1 MSEDFVSLVG
11 TLEKILYTNPE
22 NGFLIGTFITE
33 NSIRPITVKG
43 IVFNTHEHET
53 LRLKGSWENHKT
65 YGRQFSIREFMPVE
79 PTSEEGII
87 RYLSSEVFKGIGKIT
102 AERIVKKFGKDTF
115 KIIDSSPKLLSKVK
129 GVGRKQQKSL
139 LDAWDAQRGLRDV
152 MTFLRGV
159 GISHAYAQRIFVKN
173 GLNSIPLIKANP
185 YQLTDIPGIG
195 FLTAD
200 GIARNL
206 GFDNNSP
213 HRADAGLL
221 YMLEQQALN
230 GHTCFP
236 RRDLLEKTVQDLN
249 IDSSML
255 ESSIRQLLEDRLLN
269 SDKIEDASGNEQEL
283 VSRPRFYKAERRVAE
298 NIFRILNSEAYTV
311 YEGESYLI
319 EEQELKVGLKLDPA
333 QREAVEA
340 ALQHKVLII
349 TGGPGTGKTTIV
361 RFILGLM
368 RTRIPAI
375 ALAAPTGR
383 AAKRITETTGAAA
396 STIHRL
402 LEASNIGFKRDRENP
417 LEQELLILDETSMID
432 TLLMDSLLEAVPSAS
447 RLILVGDVDQLPS
460 VGAGAVLS
468 DLIESGLIPVVRLD
482 HIFRQAADSFITV
495 NAHKVRR
502 GEMPD
507 FSSSN
512 RQTEDDNQLLDFYF
526 IKESNPE
533 KIVEKILLMSTER
546 IPQRFELDPMMD
558 IQVLTP
564 MHRGVTGAIN
574 LNRKLQDVINPDAK
588 GLEHLEQWFRIG
600 DKVMQQQNDYEKLV
614 FNGDLGR
621 IVNCDP
627 KTKEL
632 HVKFDQQIVHYQ
644 GKEIDQLSLAY
655 AITVHKSQ
663 GSEYSAVIVP
673 LTTHHYMML
682 QRNLLYTAITRGK
695 QLVVLIGTDSAIKK
709 AVENEG
715 STRRFTG
722 LLHQLSELGAAPL
735 F

>member
-1 MSEDFVSLVG
+1 MAEDDVSLVG
-11 TLEKILYTNPE
+11 TLEKIVYSNPE
-22 NGFLIGTFITE
+22 NGFLIGTFLTE

-53 LRLKGSWENHKT
+53 LRLKGNWENHKI

-79 PTSEEGII
+79 PTSAEGMV
-87 RYLSSEVFKGIGKIT
+87 RYLSSVIFKGIGEKT
-102 AERIVKKFGKDTF
+102 AQRIVNKFGKDTF
-115 KIIDSSPKLLSKVK
+115 KIIDSSPELLSEVK
-129 GVGRKQQKSL
+129 GVGKKQQKSL
-139 LDAWDAQRGLRDV
+139 LASWDDQRGLRDV

-159 GISHAYAQRIFVKN
+159 GITHAYAQRIFAKN

-206 GFDNNSP
+206 GFDKNSP
-213 HRADAGLL
+213 HRAAAGLI

-236 RRDLLEKTVQDLN
+236 RQALLDKTEQELN
-249 IDSSML
+249 IDETML
-255 ESSIRQLLEDRLLN
+255 ESSVRQLLEDRLLN
-269 SDKIEDASGNEQEL
+269 SEKINVLSGLEQEL
-283 VSRPRFYKAERRVAE
+283 ISRPRFYKAERRVAE
-298 NIFRILNSEAYTV
+298 NIYRILNSEAYTV
-311 YEGESYLI
+311 FEGENSLI
-319 EEQELKVGLKLDPA
+319 EEQERKVGLKLDPA

-340 ALQHKVLII
+340 ALLHKVLII

-361 RFILGLM
+361 RFMLGLM
-368 RTRIPAI
+368 RPRIPAI
-375 ALAAPTGR
+375 GLAAPTGR

-402 LEASNIGFKRDRENP
+402 LEASNMGFQRDRENP

-432 TLLMDSLLEAVPSAS
+432 TLLMDSFLEAVPSAS

-460 VGAGAVLS
+460 VGAGAVLL
-468 DLIESGLIPVVRLD
+468 DLIESGTIPVVRLD

-502 GEMPD
+502 GEVPD
-507 FSSSN
+507 FS
-512 RQTEDDNQLLDFYF
+512 RLNQSADAEKELLDFYF
-526 IKESNPE
+526 IKESDPE

-564 MHRGVTGAIN
+564 MHRGVTGSLH
-574 LNRKLQDVINPDAK
+574 LNRKLQEKMNPDAK
-588 GLEHLEQWFRIG
+588 GFEHREQCFRIG
-600 DKVMQQQNDYEKLV
+600 DKVMQQQNDYEKQV

-627 KTKEL
+627 QTKEL
-632 HVKFDQQIVHYQ
+632 HVRFEQEIVHYQ
-644 GKEIDQLSLAY
+644 AKALDQLTLAY

-663 GSEYSAVIVP
+663 GSEYSAVILP

-695 QLVVLIGTDSAIKK
+695 QLVVLIGTETAIRM
-709 AVENEG
+709 AVKNEG
-715 STRRFTG
+715 TMRRFTG
-722 LLHQLSELGAAPL
+722 LKNQLSELGATPL

>member
-236 RRDLLEKTVQDLN
+236 RRDLLEKTVQELN

-269 SDKIEDASGNEQEL
+269 SEKIEDASGIEQEL
-283 VSRPRFYKAERRVAE
+283 VSRPRFYNAERRVAE

-319 EEQELKVGLKLDPA
+319 EEQERKVGLKLDPA

-340 ALQHKVLII
+340 ALQDKVLII

-368 RTRIPAI
+368 RTKIPAI

-402 LEASNIGFKRDRENP
+402 LEASNFGFQRDRENP

-468 DLIESGLIPVVRLD
+468 DLIESGSIPVVRLD

-512 RQTEDDNQLLDFYF
+512 RQTEDDNHLLDFYF
-526 IKESNPE
+526 IRESNPE

-695 QLVVLIGTDSAIKK
+695 QLVVLIGTDAAIKK

>member
-1 MSEDFVSLVG
+1 MAEDDVNLVG
-11 TLEKILYTNPE
+11 TLEKIVYSNPE
-22 NGFLIGTFITE
+22 NGFLIGTFLTE
-33 NSIRPITVKG
+33 NSAIPITVKG
-43 IVFNTHEHET
+43 IVFNTRERET
-53 LRLKGSWENHKT
+53 LRLKGYWENHKV

-79 PTSEEGII
+79 PTSVEGMV
-87 RYLSSEVFKGIGKIT
+87 RYLSSEVFKGIGEKT
-102 AERIVKKFGKDTF
+102 AQHIVNKFGKDTF
-115 KIIDSSPKLLSKVK
+115 KIIDSSPELLSKVK
-129 GVGRKQQKSL
+129 GVRKKQQKSL
-139 LDAWDAQRGLRDV
+139 LAAWDEQRGLRDV

-159 GISHAYAQRIFVKN
+159 GISHSYAQRIFAKN

-200 GIARNL
+200 GIASNL
-206 GFDNNSP
+206 GFNKNSP
-213 HRADAGLL
+213 HRAAAGLL

-230 GHTCFP
+230 GHTWFP
-236 RRDLLEKTVQDLN
+236 YQTLLEKTAQELD
-249 IDSSML
+249 IQAEML
-255 ESSIRQLLEDRLLN
+255 KSSIQQLLDDSLLHSEEIQN
-269 SDKIEDASGNEQEL
+269 INFEEEKLI
-283 VSRPRFYKAERRVAE
+283 SRPRYYKAEKRVAE
-298 NIFRILNSEAYTV
+298 NIYRILNSEAYTIF
-311 YEGESYLI
+311 EGESSLI
-319 EEQELKVGLKLDPA
+319 DEQERKVGLQLDPA
-333 QREAVEA
+333 QRDAVEA

-361 RFILGLM
+361 RFMLGLM
-368 RTRIPAI
+368 RPRIPSI
-375 ALAAPTGR
+375 GLAAPTGR
-383 AAKRITETTGAAA
+383 AAKRITETTGSAAF
-396 STIHRL
+396 TIHRL
-402 LEASNIGFKRDRENP
+402 LEASNIGFQRDRENP

-432 TLLMDSLLEAVPSAS
+432 TLLMDSFLEAVPSAS

-460 VGAGAVLS
+460 VGAGAVLL
-468 DLIESGLIPVVRLD
+468 DLIESGTIPVARLD

-495 NAHKVRR
+495 NAHKVRQ
-502 GEMPD
+502 GNVPD
-507 FSSSN
+507 FSALS
-512 RQTEDDNQLLDFYF
+512 QKVDAEKELLDFYF

-564 MHRGVTGAIN
+564 MHRGVTGSIH
-574 LNRKLQDVINPDAK
+574 LNRKLQEKMNPDAK
-588 GLEHLEQWFRIG
+588 GLQHREQWFRIG
-600 DKVMQQQNDYEKLV
+600 DKVMQQQNDYEKHV

-621 IVNCDP
+621 IVCCDP

-632 HVKFDQQIVHYQ
+632 HVKFEQGIVHYQ
-644 GKEIDQLSLAY
+644 AKEFDQLSLAY

-663 GSEYSAVIVP
+663 GSEYSAVILP

-695 QLVVLIGTDSAIKK
+695 QLVVLIGTEAAISK

-715 STRRFTG
+715 TMRRFTG
-722 LLHQLSELGAAPL
+722 LQYQLSELGLTPL

>member
-1 MSEDFVSLVG
+1 MAEDDVSLVG
-11 TLEKILYTNPE
+11 TLEKIVYSNPE
-22 NGFLIGTFITE
+22 NGFLIGTFLIE

-43 IVFNTHEHET
+43 IVFNTHEHES
-53 LRLKGSWENHKT
+53 LRLKGFWENHKI

-79 PTSEEGII
+79 PTSTEGMV
-87 RYLSSEVFKGIGKIT
+87 RYLSSQIFKGVGEKT
-102 AERIVKKFGKDTF
+102 AKRIVNKFGKDTF
-115 KIIDSSPKLLSKVK
+115 KIIDNSPKLLSKVK
-129 GVGRKQQKSL
+129 GVGKKQQKSL
-139 LDAWDAQRGLRDV
+139 LAAWDDQRGLRDV

-159 GISHAYAQRIFVKN
+159 GISHAYAQRIFAKN

-195 FLTAD
+195 FITAD

-206 GFDNNSP
+206 GFDKNSP
-213 HRADAGLL
+213 HRAAAGLL
-221 YMLEQQALN
+221 YMLDQQAQN

-236 RRDLLEKTVQDLN
+236 RPPLLEKTTQELD
-249 IDSSML
+249 IDSTML
-255 ESSIRQLLEDRLLN
+255 ESSIVQLLEDRLLN
-269 SDKIEDASGNEQEL
+269 SEKIKDSNGIEQEL
-283 VSRPRFYKAERRVAE
+283 ISRPRLYLAERRIAE
-298 NIFRILNSEAYTV
+298 NIYRILNSEAYTNF
-311 YEGESYLI
+311 EGEFSLI
-319 EEQELKVGLKLDPA
+319 EEQERKVGLKLDPV
-333 QREAVEA
+333 QKEAVEA

-361 RFILGLM
+361 RFMLGLM
-368 RTRIPAI
+368 RPRIPSI
-375 ALAAPTGR
+375 GLAAPTGR

-402 LEASNIGFKRDRENP
+402 LEASNMGFQRDRENP
-417 LEQELLILDETSMID
+417 LDQELLILDETSMID
-432 TLLMDSLLEAVPSAS
+432 TTLMDHFLEAVPSAS

-460 VGAGAVLS
+460 VGAGAVLL
-468 DLIESGLIPVVRLD
+468 DLIESGTIPVVRLD

-502 GEMPD
+502 GEVPD
-507 FSSSN
+507 FS
-512 RQTEDDNQLLDFYF
+512 RLIQKDNAEKELLDFYF

-546 IPQRFELDPMMD
+546 IPQRFELDPMLE

-564 MHRGVTGAIN
+564 MHRGVTGSLH
-574 LNRKLQDVINPDAK
+574 LNRKLQEKMNPA
-588 GLEHLEQWFRIG
+588 GISLEHREQLFRIG
-600 DKVMQQQNDYEKLV
+600 DKVMQQQNDYEKQV

-632 HVKFDQQIVHYQ
+632 HVQFEQEIVHYKA
-644 GKEIDQLSLAY
+644 KELDQLSLAY

-663 GSEYSAVIVP
+663 GSEYAAVILP

-695 QLVVLIGTDSAIKK
+695 QLVVLIGTESAIRM

-715 STRRFTG
+715 TMRRFTG
-722 LLHQLSELGAAPL
+722 LQQQLSELGAAPL

>member
-1 MSEDFVSLVG
+1 
-11 TLEKILYTNPE
+11 
-22 NGFLIGTFITE
+22 
-33 NSIRPITVKG
+33 
-43 IVFNTHEHET
+43 
-53 LRLKGSWENHKT
+53 
-65 YGRQFSIREFMPVE
+65 
-79 PTSEEGII
+79 
-87 RYLSSEVFKGIGKIT
+87 
-102 AERIVKKFGKDTF
+102 
-115 KIIDSSPKLLSKVK
+115 
-129 GVGRKQQKSL
+129 
-139 LDAWDAQRGLRDV
+139 

-159 GISHAYAQRIFVKN
+159 GISHAYAQRIFAKN

-236 RRDLLEKTVQDLN
+236 RRDLLEKTVQELN

-269 SDKIEDASGNEQEL
+269 SEKIEDASGIEQEL

-319 EEQELKVGLKLDPA
+319 EEQERKVGLKLDPA

-402 LEASNIGFKRDRENP
+402 LEASNIGFQRDRENP

-468 DLIESGLIPVVRLD
+468 DLIESRSIPVVRLD

-588 GLEHLEQWFRIG
+588 GLEHREQWFRIG

-632 HVKFDQQIVHYQ
+632 HVQFDQQIVHYQ

-695 QLVVLIGTDSAIKK
+695 QLVVLIGTDAAIKK

>member
-1 MSEDFVSLVG
+1 MAEDDVSLVG
-11 TLEKILYTNPE
+11 TLEKIVYSNPE
-22 NGFLIGTFITE
+22 NGFLIGTFLIE

-53 LRLKGSWENHKT
+53 LRLKGFWENHKI

-79 PTSEEGII
+79 PTSTEGMV
-87 RYLSSEVFKGIGKIT
+87 RYLSSEIFKGVGEKT
-102 AERIVKKFGKDTF
+102 AKRIVNKFGKDTF
-115 KIIDSSPKLLSKVK
+115 KIIDNSPKLLSKVK
-129 GVGRKQQKSL
+129 GVGKKQQKSL
-139 LDAWDAQRGLRDV
+139 LAAWDDQRGLRDV

-159 GISHAYAQRIFVKN
+159 GISHAYAQRIFAKN

-195 FLTAD
+195 FITAD

-206 GFDNNSP
+206 GFDKNSP
-213 HRADAGLL
+213 HRAAAGLL
-221 YMLEQQALN
+221 YMLDQQAQN

-236 RRDLLEKTVQDLN
+236 RPPLLEKTTQELD
-249 IDSSML
+249 IDSTML
-255 ESSIRQLLEDRLLN
+255 ESSIVQLLEDRLLN
-269 SDKIEDASGNEQEL
+269 SEKIKDASGIEQEL
-283 VSRPRFYKAERRVAE
+283 ISRPRLYLAERRIAE
-298 NIFRILNSEAYTV
+298 NIYRILNSEAYTNF
-311 YEGESYLI
+311 EGEFSLI
-319 EEQELKVGLKLDPA
+319 EEQERKVGLKLDPV
-333 QREAVEA
+333 QKEAVEA

-361 RFILGLM
+361 RFMLGLM
-368 RTRIPAI
+368 RPRIPSI
-375 ALAAPTGR
+375 GLAAPTGR

-402 LEASNIGFKRDRENP
+402 LEASNMGFQRDRENP
-417 LEQELLILDETSMID
+417 LDQELLILDETSMID
-432 TLLMDSLLEAVPSAS
+432 TTLMDHFLEAVPSAS

-460 VGAGAVLS
+460 VGAGAVLL
-468 DLIESGLIPVVRLD
+468 DLIESGTIPVVRLD

-502 GEMPD
+502 GEVPD
-507 FSSSN
+507 FS
-512 RQTEDDNQLLDFYF
+512 RLIQKDNAEKELLDFYF

-546 IPQRFELDPMMD
+546 IPQRFELDPMLE

-564 MHRGVTGAIN
+564 MHRGVTGSLH
-574 LNRKLQDVINPDAK
+574 LNRKLQEKMNPA
-588 GLEHLEQWFRIG
+588 GISLEHREQLFRIG
-600 DKVMQQQNDYEKLV
+600 DKVMQQQNDYEKQV

-632 HVKFDQQIVHYQ
+632 HVQFEQEIVHYKA
-644 GKEIDQLSLAY
+644 KELDQLSLAY

-663 GSEYSAVIVP
+663 GSEYAAVILP

-695 QLVVLIGTDSAIKK
+695 QLVVLIGTESAIRM

-715 STRRFTG
+715 TMRRFTG
-722 LLHQLSELGAAPL
+722 LQQQLSELGAAPL

>member
-1 MSEDFVSLVG
+1 
-11 TLEKILYTNPE
+11 
-22 NGFLIGTFITE
+22 
-33 NSIRPITVKG
+33 
-43 IVFNTHEHET
+43 
-53 LRLKGSWENHKT
+53 
-65 YGRQFSIREFMPVE
+65 MPVE

-236 RRDLLEKTVQDLN
+236 RRDLLEKTVQELN

-695 QLVVLIGTDSAIKK
+695 QLVVLIGTDAAIKK

>member
-79 PTSEEGII
+79 PTSEEGMV

-236 RRDLLEKTVQDLN
+236 RRDLLEKTVQELN

-588 GLEHLEQWFRIG
+588 GLEHREQWFRIG

-695 QLVVLIGTDSAIKK
+695 QLVVLIGTDAAIKK

>member
-1 MSEDFVSLVG
+1 MAEDDVSLVG
-11 TLEKILYTNPE
+11 TLEKIVYSNPE
-22 NGFLIGTFITE
+22 NGFLIGTFLIE

-43 IVFNTHEHET
+43 IVFNTHEHES
-53 LRLKGSWENHKT
+53 LRLKGFWENHKI

-79 PTSEEGII
+79 PTSTEGMV
-87 RYLSSEVFKGIGKIT
+87 RYLSSEIFKGVGEKT
-102 AERIVKKFGKDTF
+102 AKRIVNKFGKDTF
-115 KIIDSSPKLLSKVK
+115 KIIDNSPKLLSKVK
-129 GVGRKQQKSL
+129 GVGKKQQKSL
-139 LDAWDAQRGLRDV
+139 LAAWDDQRGLRDV

-159 GISHAYAQRIFVKN
+159 GISHAYAQRIFAKN

-195 FLTAD
+195 FITAD

-206 GFDNNSP
+206 GFDKNSP
-213 HRADAGLL
+213 HRAAAGLL
-221 YMLEQQALN
+221 YMLDQQAQN

-236 RRDLLEKTVQDLN
+236 RPPLLEKTTQELD
-249 IDSSML
+249 IDSTML
-255 ESSIRQLLEDRLLN
+255 ESSIVQLLEDRLLN
-269 SDKIEDASGNEQEL
+269 SEKIKDSNGIEQEL
-283 VSRPRFYKAERRVAE
+283 ISRPRLYLAERRIAE
-298 NIFRILNSEAYTV
+298 NIYRILNSEAYTNF
-311 YEGESYLI
+311 EGEFSLI
-319 EEQELKVGLKLDPA
+319 EEQERKVGLKLDPV
-333 QREAVEA
+333 QKEAVEA

-361 RFILGLM
+361 RFMLGLM
-368 RTRIPAI
+368 RPRIPSI
-375 ALAAPTGR
+375 GLAAPTGR

-402 LEASNIGFKRDRENP
+402 LEASNMGFQRDRENP
-417 LEQELLILDETSMID
+417 LDQELLILDETSMID
-432 TLLMDSLLEAVPSAS
+432 TTLMDHFLEAVPSAS

-460 VGAGAVLS
+460 VGAGAVLL
-468 DLIESGLIPVVRLD
+468 DLIESGTIPVVRLD

-502 GEMPD
+502 GEVPD
-507 FSSSN
+507 FS
-512 RQTEDDNQLLDFYF
+512 RLIQKDNAEKELLDFYF

-546 IPQRFELDPMMD
+546 IPQRFELDPMLE

-564 MHRGVTGAIN
+564 MHRGVTGSLH
-574 LNRKLQDVINPDAK
+574 LNRKLQEKMNPA
-588 GLEHLEQWFRIG
+588 GISLEHREQLFRIG
-600 DKVMQQQNDYEKLV
+600 DKVMQQQNDYEKQV

-632 HVKFDQQIVHYQ
+632 HVQFEQEIVHYKA
-644 GKEIDQLSLAY
+644 KELDQLSLAY

-663 GSEYSAVIVP
+663 GSEYAAVILP

-695 QLVVLIGTDSAIKK
+695 QLVVLIGTESAIRM

-715 STRRFTG
+715 TMRRFTG
-722 LLHQLSELGAAPL
+722 LQQQLSELGAAPL

>member
-1 MSEDFVSLVG
+1 
-11 TLEKILYTNPE
+11 
-22 NGFLIGTFITE
+22 
-33 NSIRPITVKG
+33 
-43 IVFNTHEHET
+43 
-53 LRLKGSWENHKT
+53 
-65 YGRQFSIREFMPVE
+65 MPVE
-79 PTSEEGII
+79 PTSEEGMI
-87 RYLSSEVFKGIGKIT
+87 RYLSSEIFKGIGKKT
-102 AERIVKKFGKDTF
+102 AERIVNKFGKNTF
-115 KIIDSSPKLLSKVK
+115 KIIDNSPKILSRVK

-139 LDAWDAQRGLRDV
+139 LSAWDDQKGLRDI

-159 GISHAYAQRIFVKN
+159 GISHTYAQRIYAKN
-173 GLNSIPLIKANP
+173 GLNSIPLIKSNP

-206 GFDNNSP
+206 GFDKDSP
-213 HRADAGLL
+213 HRADAGLI
-221 YMLEQQALN
+221 YILEQQALN
-230 GHTCFP
+230 GHTCFS
-236 RRDLLEKTVQDLN
+236 RQSLLEKTVQELN

-255 ESSIRQLLEDRLLN
+255 ESSIQQLLEDRLLN
-269 SDKIEDASGNEQEL
+269 IEEIEDDFGIKQKL

-298 NIFRILNSEAYTV
+298 NIFRILNSEAFTV

-319 EEQELKVGLKLDPA
+319 DEQERKVGLKLDPV

-340 ALQHKVLII
+340 ALQYKVLII

-383 AAKRITETTGAAA
+383 AAKRITETTGATAC
-396 STIHRL
+396 TIHRL
-402 LEASNIGFKRDRENP
+402 LEASNIGFQRDRENP

-432 TLLMDSLLEAVPSAS
+432 TLLMDSFLEAVPSAS
-447 RLILVGDVDQLPS
+447 RLIFVGDVDQLPS

-468 DLIESGLIPVVRLD
+468 DLIDSQSIPVVRLE
-482 HIFRQAADSFITV
+482 HIFRQSSDSFITV

-507 FSSSN
+507 FCKNS
-512 RQTEDDNQLLDFYF
+512 RKGDKKNQLVDFYF

-546 IPQRFELDPMMD
+546 IPQRFKLDPMMD

-564 MHRGVTGAIN
+564 MHRGVTGAMH
-574 LNRKLQDVINPDAK
+574 LNKKLQDVINPKAK
-588 GLEHLEQWFRIG
+588 GLEHREQWFRIG
-600 DKVMQQQNDYEKLV
+600 DKVMQQQNDYEKQV

-621 IVNCDP
+621 IVNCDT

-632 HVKFDQQIVHYQ
+632 HVQFEQQIVHYP
-644 GKEIDQLSLAY
+644 KNEIDQLSLAY

-663 GSEYSAVIVP
+663 GSEYSAVIIP
-673 LTTHHYMML
+673 MTTHHYIML

-695 QLVVLIGTDSAIKK
+695 QLVVLIGTDTAIRK

-722 LLHQLSELGAAPL
+722 LLHQFSELGASAL
-735 F
+735 FCD

>member
-1 MSEDFVSLVG
+1 
-11 TLEKILYTNPE
+11 
-22 NGFLIGTFITE
+22 
-33 NSIRPITVKG
+33 
-43 IVFNTHEHET
+43 
-53 LRLKGSWENHKT
+53 
-65 YGRQFSIREFMPVE
+65 
-79 PTSEEGII
+79 
-87 RYLSSEVFKGIGKIT
+87 
-102 AERIVKKFGKDTF
+102 
-115 KIIDSSPKLLSKVK
+115 
-129 GVGRKQQKSL
+129 
-139 LDAWDAQRGLRDV
+139 

-159 GISHAYAQRIFVKN
+159 GISHAYAQRIFAKN

-206 GFDNNSP
+206 GFDKNSP

-236 RRDLLEKTVQDLN
+236 RKDLLEKTVQELN

-269 SDKIEDASGNEQEL
+269 SEKIEDASGIEQEL

-319 EEQELKVGLKLDPA
+319 EEQERKVGLKLDPA

-402 LEASNIGFKRDRENP
+402 LEASNIGFQRDRENP

-468 DLIESGLIPVVRLD
+468 DLIESRSIPVVRLD

-564 MHRGVTGAIN
+564 MHRGVTGAIH

-588 GLEHLEQWFRIG
+588 GLEHREQWFRIG

-632 HVKFDQQIVHYQ
+632 HVQFDQQIVHYQ

-695 QLVVLIGTDSAIKK
+695 QLVVLIGTDAAIKK

>member
-79 PTSEEGII
+79 PTSEEGMV
-87 RYLSSEVFKGIGKIT
+87 RYLSSEVFKGIGKKT

-236 RRDLLEKTVQDLN
+236 RRDLLEKTVQELN

-512 RQTEDDNQLLDFYF
+512 RQTEDDNHLLDFYF
-526 IKESNPE
+526 IRESNPE

-695 QLVVLIGTDSAIKK
+695 QLVVLIGTDAAIKK

>member
-1 MSEDFVSLVG
+1 MAEDDVSLVG
-11 TLEKILYTNPE
+11 TLEKIVYSNPE
-22 NGFLIGTFITE
+22 NGFLIGTFLIE

-43 IVFNTHEHET
+43 IVFNTHEHES
-53 LRLKGSWENHKT
+53 LRLKGFWENHKI

-79 PTSEEGII
+79 PTSTEGMV
-87 RYLSSEVFKGIGKIT
+87 RYLSSEIFKGVGEKT
-102 AERIVKKFGKDTF
+102 AKRIVNKFGKDTF
-115 KIIDSSPKLLSKVK
+115 KIIDNSPKLLSKVK

-139 LDAWDAQRGLRDV
+139 LAAWDDQRGLRDV

-159 GISHAYAQRIFVKN
+159 GISHAYAQRIFAKN
-173 GLNSIPLIKANP
+173 GLNSIPFIKANP

-195 FLTAD
+195 FITAD

-206 GFDNNSP
+206 GFDKNSP
-213 HRADAGLL
+213 HRAAAGLL
-221 YMLEQQALN
+221 YMLDQQAHN

-236 RRDLLEKTVQDLN
+236 RPPLLEKTTQELD
-249 IDSSML
+249 IDSTML
-255 ESSIRQLLEDRLLN
+255 ESSIVQLLEDRLLN
-269 SDKIEDASGNEQEL
+269 SEKIKDASGIEQEL
-283 VSRPRFYKAERRVAE
+283 ISRPRLYLAERRIAE
-298 NIFRILNSEAYTV
+298 NIYRILNSEAYTNF
-311 YEGESYLI
+311 EGEFSLI
-319 EEQELKVGLKLDPA
+319 EEQERKVGLKLDPV
-333 QREAVEA
+333 QKEAVEA

-361 RFILGLM
+361 RFMLGLM
-368 RTRIPAI
+368 RPRIPSI
-375 ALAAPTGR
+375 GLAAPTGR

-402 LEASNIGFKRDRENP
+402 LEASNMGFQRDRENP
-417 LEQELLILDETSMID
+417 LDQELLILDETSMID
-432 TLLMDSLLEAVPSAS
+432 TTLMDHFLEAVPSAS

-460 VGAGAVLS
+460 VGAGAVLL
-468 DLIESGLIPVVRLD
+468 DLIESGTIPVVRLD

-502 GEMPD
+502 GEVPD
-507 FSSSN
+507 FS
-512 RQTEDDNQLLDFYF
+512 RLIQKDNAEKELLDFYF

-546 IPQRFELDPMMD
+546 IPQRFELDPMLE

-564 MHRGVTGAIN
+564 MHRGVTGSLH
-574 LNRKLQDVINPDAK
+574 LNRKLQEKMNPA
-588 GLEHLEQWFRIG
+588 GISLEHREQLFRIG
-600 DKVMQQQNDYEKLV
+600 DKVMQQQNDYEKQV

-632 HVKFDQQIVHYQ
+632 HVQFEQEIVHYKA
-644 GKEIDQLSLAY
+644 KELDQLSLAY

-663 GSEYSAVIVP
+663 GSEYAAVILP

-695 QLVVLIGTDSAIKK
+695 QLVVLIGTESAIRM

-715 STRRFTG
+715 TMRRFTG
-722 LLHQLSELGAAPL
+722 LQQQLSELGAAPL

>member
-1 MSEDFVSLVG
+1 MAEDDVNLVG
-11 TLEKILYTNPE
+11 TLEKIVYSNPE
-22 NGFLIGTFITE
+22 NGFLIGTFLTE
-33 NSIRPITVKG
+33 NSAIPITVKG
-43 IVFNTHEHET
+43 IVFNTRERET
-53 LRLKGSWENHKT
+53 LRLKGYWENHKV

-79 PTSEEGII
+79 PTSVEGMV
-87 RYLSSEVFKGIGKIT
+87 RYLSSEVFKGIGEKT
-102 AERIVKKFGKDTF
+102 AQHIVNKFGKDTF
-115 KIIDSSPKLLSKVK
+115 KIIDSSPELLSKVK
-129 GVGRKQQKSL
+129 GVRKKQQKSL
-139 LDAWDAQRGLRDV
+139 LAAWDEQRGLRDV

-159 GISHAYAQRIFVKN
+159 GISYSYAQRIFAKN

-200 GIARNL
+200 GIASNL
-206 GFDNNSP
+206 GFNKNSP
-213 HRADAGLL
+213 HRAAAGLL

-230 GHTCFP
+230 GHTWFP
-236 RRDLLEKTVQDLN
+236 YQTLLEKTAQELD
-249 IDSSML
+249 IQAEML
-255 ESSIRQLLEDRLLN
+255 KSSIQQLLDDSLLHSEEIQN
-269 SDKIEDASGNEQEL
+269 INFEEEKLI
-283 VSRPRFYKAERRVAE
+283 SRPRYYKAEQRVAE
-298 NIFRILNSEAYTV
+298 NIYRILNSEAYTIF
-311 YEGESYLI
+311 EGESSLI
-319 EEQELKVGLKLDPA
+319 DDQERKVGLQLDPA
-333 QREAVEA
+333 QRDAVEA

-361 RFILGLM
+361 RFMLGLM
-368 RTRIPAI
+368 RPRIPSI
-375 ALAAPTGR
+375 GLAAPTGR
-383 AAKRITETTGAAA
+383 AAKRITETTGSAAF
-396 STIHRL
+396 TIHRL
-402 LEASNIGFKRDRENP
+402 LEASNIGFQRDRENP

-432 TLLMDSLLEAVPSAS
+432 TLLMDSFLEAVPSAS

-460 VGAGAVLS
+460 VGAGAVLL
-468 DLIESGLIPVVRLD
+468 DLIESGTIPVVRLD

-495 NAHKVRR
+495 NAHKVRQ
-502 GEMPD
+502 GNVPD
-507 FSSSN
+507 FSALS
-512 RQTEDDNQLLDFYF
+512 QKVDAEKELLDFYF

-564 MHRGVTGAIN
+564 MHRGVTGSIH
-574 LNRKLQDVINPDAK
+574 LNRKLQEKMNPDAK
-588 GLEHLEQWFRIG
+588 GLQHREQWFRIG
-600 DKVMQQQNDYEKLV
+600 DKVMQQQNDYEKHV

-621 IVNCDP
+621 IVCCDP

-632 HVKFDQQIVHYQ
+632 HVKFEQGIVRYQ
-644 GKEIDQLSLAY
+644 AKEFDQLSLAY

-663 GSEYSAVIVP
+663 GSEYSAVILP

-695 QLVVLIGTDSAIKK
+695 QLVVLIGTEAAISK

-715 STRRFTG
+715 TMRRFTG
-722 LLHQLSELGAAPL
+722 LQYQLSELGLTPL

>member
-1 MSEDFVSLVG
+1 MAEDDVSLVG
-11 TLEKILYTNPE
+11 TLEKIVYSNPE
-22 NGFLIGTFITE
+22 NGFLIGTFLIE

-43 IVFNTHEHET
+43 IVFNTHEHES
-53 LRLKGSWENHKT
+53 LRLKGFWENHKI

-79 PTSEEGII
+79 PTSTEGMV
-87 RYLSSEVFKGIGKIT
+87 RYLSSEIFKGVGEKT
-102 AERIVKKFGKDTF
+102 AKRIVNKFGKDTF
-115 KIIDSSPKLLSKVK
+115 KIIDNSPKLLSKVK

-139 LDAWDAQRGLRDV
+139 LAAWDDQRGLRDV

-159 GISHAYAQRIFVKN
+159 GISHAYAQRIFAKN

-195 FLTAD
+195 FITAD

-206 GFDNNSP
+206 GFDKNSP
-213 HRADAGLL
+213 HRAAAGLL
-221 YMLEQQALN
+221 YMLDQQAHN

-236 RRDLLEKTVQDLN
+236 RPPLLEKTTQELD
-249 IDSSML
+249 IDSTML
-255 ESSIRQLLEDRLLN
+255 ESSIVQLLEDRLLN
-269 SDKIEDASGNEQEL
+269 SEKIKDSNGIEQEL
-283 VSRPRFYKAERRVAE
+283 ISRPRLYLAERRIAE
-298 NIFRILNSEAYTV
+298 NIYRILNSEAYTNF
-311 YEGESYLI
+311 EGEFSLI
-319 EEQELKVGLKLDPA
+319 EEQERKVGLKLDPV
-333 QREAVEA
+333 QKEAVEA

-361 RFILGLM
+361 RFMLGLM
-368 RTRIPAI
+368 RPRIPSI
-375 ALAAPTGR
+375 GLAAPTGR

-402 LEASNIGFKRDRENP
+402 LEASNMGFQRDRENP
-417 LEQELLILDETSMID
+417 LDQELLILDETSMID
-432 TLLMDSLLEAVPSAS
+432 TTLMDHFLEAVPSAS

-460 VGAGAVLS
+460 VGAGAVLL
-468 DLIESGLIPVVRLD
+468 DLIESGTIPVVRLD

-502 GEMPD
+502 GEVPD
-507 FSSSN
+507 FS
-512 RQTEDDNQLLDFYF
+512 RLIQKDNAEKELLDFYF

-546 IPQRFELDPMMD
+546 IPQRFELDPMLE

-564 MHRGVTGAIN
+564 MHRGVTGSLH
-574 LNRKLQDVINPDAK
+574 LNRKLQEKMNPA
-588 GLEHLEQWFRIG
+588 GISLEHREQLFRIG
-600 DKVMQQQNDYEKLV
+600 DKVMQQQNDYEKQV

-632 HVKFDQQIVHYQ
+632 HVQFEQEIVHYKA
-644 GKEIDQLSLAY
+644 KELDQLSLAY

-663 GSEYSAVIVP
+663 GSEYAAVILP

-695 QLVVLIGTDSAIKK
+695 QLVVLIGTESAIRM

-715 STRRFTG
+715 TMRRFTG
-722 LLHQLSELGAAPL
+722 LQQQLSELGAAPL

>member
-236 RRDLLEKTVQDLN
+236 RRDLLEKTVQELN

-621 IVNCDP
+621 IINCDP

-695 QLVVLIGTDSAIKK
+695 QLVVLIGTDAAIKK